1 MWTVFSSI
9 IQYCWN
15 GVNTFG
21 ITFPKPRDENNE
33 NNQSELVGYLSFIY
47 SKEELI
53 DLEMYHNEANRLV
66 TPNQLPFLVIN
77 SSFTMA

>member
-15 GVNTFG
+15 GVNTCG
-21 ITFPKPRDENNE
+21 ITFPKPRDENN
-33 NNQSELVGYLSFIY
+33 QSELEGYLSFIY

-66 TPNQLPFLVIN
+66 TPSQLPFLVIN
-77 SSFTMA
+77 SSFTKA